1 MQRPPVHFPSAG
13 EKPGDLPQRQIFTEK
28 PYGSGSTC
36 LKCEA
41 GQRNPGSDSINH
53 ANRAEKEHNR
63 SDQDST
69 VDAGELKPQGGSL
82 ADVVTGGNGR
92 LRCTKAYKI
101 GTWNVR
107 GMSLGKLDIIK
118 KEIKEQT

>member
-1 MQRPPVHFPSAG
+1 MLESEPPR
-13 EKPGDLPQRQIFTEK
+13 L
-28 PYGSGSTC
+28 
-36 LKCEA
+36 
-41 GQRNPGSDSINH
+41 DSIN
-53 ANRAEKEHNR
+53 RATEEERERIR
-63 SDQDST
+63 STQDSIN
-69 VDAGELKPQGGSL
+69 DAGELKPQGGSL

-118 KEIKEQT
+118 KEMKRTDLVGISELH